1 MSIELKQQIQSH
13 IKDKSSELYA
23 QAQEY
28 QVRLLLKDNTVATAM
43 HFNPLVAEDKAL
55 DTAVQ
60 YGLKQGWIKE
70 ASPYFSF
77 SKALELLKQGEKIT
91 RKGWNGKGMW
101 IIYTPGRV
109 IENLEPS
116 SFYDKCGFE
125 APVTITGHIDMKA
138 ADGSMVVGW
147 LASQTDLFADD
158 WMVAQ

>member
-77 SKALELLKQGEKIT
+77 SKALELLKQGDKIA

-101 IIYTPGRV
+101 LMLIPKSHWETTRG
-109 IENLEPS
+109 LEMLDGLPWVGMKTVD
-116 SFYDKCGFE
+116 DKFV
-125 APVTITGHIDMKA
+125 P
-138 ADGSMVVGW
+138 W
-147 LASQTDLFADD
+147 LPSQTDLFTDD
-158 WMVAQ
+158 WMIAQ

>member
-1 MSIELKQQIQSH
+1 MSIELKRQIRAH
-13 IKDKSSELYA
+13 IKDMVSKFYDRE
-23 QAQEY
+23 QEY
-28 QVRLLLKDNTVATAM
+28 RVSLVLKDNAVAIGT
-43 HFNPLVAEDKAL
+43 HFNPLIAEDNAF
-55 DTAVQ
+55 DVAVRH
-60 YGLKQGWIKE
+60 GLKHGWIKGV
-70 ASPYFSF
+70 SPYFSF

-109 IENLEPS
+109 IENLEPN